1 MYTEVRH
8 RVLKLVIL
16 TAFTRSSRSIPSPHQ
31 NTVSALVHPR
41 LYLDKVHT
49 LVCHVPSRR
58 RSAAPASD
66 NLLIKTNQNNYMAA
80 KSLGESL
87 GRVLQDFRTPYPGS
101 IARFPLAFAQ
111 SRSICPGNFGPICFH
126 HHPSYACS
134 PSVCSWHSNFR
145 RSHILN
151 SVRKNFINAR
161 ADDEPSGRICL
172 IVKFC
177 N

>member
-1 MYTEVRH
+1 MYTEVHH

-87 GRVLQDFRTPYPGS
+87 GRVVQDFRTPYPGS

-126 HHPSYACS
+126 HHLPMPAHRPYARGTAIS
-134 PSVCSWHSNFR
+134 DALTFSIQYERTLSMLGPMMNR
-145 RSHILN
+145 RAGS
-151 SVRKNFINAR
+151 A
-161 ADDEPSGRICL
+161 
-172 IVKFC
+172 
-177 N
+177 

>member
-1 MYTEVRH
+1 LYTEVRH

-126 HHPSYACS
+126 HHLPMPAHRPYARGTAIS
-134 PSVCSWHSNFR
+134 DALTFSIQYERTLSMLGPMMNR
-145 RSHILN
+145 RAGS
-151 SVRKNFINAR
+151 A
-161 ADDEPSGRICL
+161 
-172 IVKFC
+172 
-177 N
+177 

>member
-66 NLLIKTNQNNYMAA
+66 NLLINTTQNNYIAA

-126 HHPSYACS
+126 HHLPMPAHRPYARGTAIS
-134 PSVCSWHSNFR
+134 DALTFSIQYERTLSMLGPMMNR
-145 RSHILN
+145 RAGS
-151 SVRKNFINAR
+151 A
-161 ADDEPSGRICL
+161 
-172 IVKFC
+172 
-177 N
+177 

>member
-126 HHPSYACS
+126 HHLPMPAHRPYARGTAIS
-134 PSVCSWHSNFR
+134 DALTFSIQYERTLSMLGPMMNR
-145 RSHILN
+145 RAGS
-151 SVRKNFINAR
+151 A
-161 ADDEPSGRICL
+161 
-172 IVKFC
+172 
-177 N
+177 